1 MTTIVNLNE
10 GNFEDEV
17 LKSSVPCVVDFWA
30 EWCGPC
36 KNLTPILEE
45 ISVELKGK
53 IKIAKVNIDDNQELA
68 AKFSIRSIPTMI
80 IFKDGEN
87 IDTKVGLPPKNDL
100 LEWIESSS

>member
-1 MTTIVNLNE
+1 MKVISKMRFLNHQSL
-10 GNFEDEV
+10 V
-17 LKSSVPCVVDFWA
+17 LLILGR
-30 EWCGPC
+30 WCGPC

>member
-53 IKIAKVNIDDNQELA
+53 IKIAKVNRDDNQELA

>member
-53 IKIAKVNIDDNQELA
+53 LRLQKLI
-68 AKFSIRSIPTMI
+68 
-80 IFKDGEN
+80 
-87 IDTKVGLPPKNDL
+87 
-100 LEWIESSS
+100 